1 MASAQHVRNT
11 LEMSRRSNGN
21 NSSFLASGTRA
32 ASNLTHGVTC
42 GNRDCRVFDPNVS
55 KTHEGHWRCERHGG
69 KDNTAR
75 AYAKDEKFA
84 DGIPGAERRA
94 KFARFRAK
102 QKKAKASNSYT
113 AHIPSFLDRKPAKST
128 PVKAVKAVQPP
139 KPIKATKPKAESPRA
154 RALRALGLS
163 EADVKAFLG

>member
-21 NSSFLASGTRA
+21 NSSLLASGARA

-94 KFARFRAK
+94 RFARFRAK
-102 QKKAKASNSYT
+102 QKKADSSYT
-113 AHIPSFLDRKPAKST
+113 AHIPSFLDRKPVERRQVEA
-128 PVKAVKAVQPP
+128 
-139 KPIKATKPKAESPRA
+139 KATKPKEDKRA
-154 RALRALGLS
+154 RAMRVLGLT
-163 EADVKAFLG
+163 EADVKALLG

>member
-1 MASAQHVRNT
+1 
-11 LEMSRRSNGN
+11 MSRRSNGN
-21 NSSFLASGTRA
+21 NSSLLASGARA

-42 GNRDCRVFDPNVS
+42 GNRDCRVFDPNVA

-94 KFARFRAK
+94 RFARFRAK
-102 QKKAKASNSYT
+102 QKKADNPYT
-113 AHIPSFLDRKPAKST
+113 THIPSFLDRKPLERRQVE
-128 PVKAVKAVQPP
+128 VKAVKP
-139 KPIKATKPKAESPRA
+139 KEDQRA
-154 RALRALGLS
+154 RAMRVLGLT
-163 EADVKAFLG
+163 EADVKALLG

>member
-1 MASAQHVRNT
+1 MASAQHIRNT

-42 GNRDCRVFDPNVS
+42 GNRDCRVFDPNVA

-94 KFARFRAK
+94 RFARFRAK

-113 AHIPSFLDRKPAKST
+113 THIPSFLDRKPLERRQVE
-128 PVKAVKAVQPP
+128 VKAVKP
-139 KPIKATKPKAESPRA
+139 KEDQRA
-154 RALRALGLS
+154 RAMRVLGLT
-163 EADVKAFLG
+163 EADVKALLG

>member
-1 MASAQHVRNT
+1 
-11 LEMSRRSNGN
+11 MSRRSNGN
-21 NSSFLASGTRA
+21 NSSFLASGARA

-94 KFARFRAK
+94 RFARFRAK
-102 QKKAKASNSYT
+102 QKKAKANNSYN
-113 AHIPSFLDRKPAKST
+113 AHIPSFLDRKPVERRQVE
-128 PVKAVKAVQPP
+128 VKAV
-139 KPIKATKPKAESPRA
+139 ESKEDQRKRA
-154 RALRALGLS
+154 MRVLGLT
-163 EADVKAFLG
+163 EADVRVLLG